1 VEIMLKKAR
10 QEEPPNDQAE
20 QKSRKGIFK
29 RLIKRLSLKVI
40 LILSFAVFI
49 LVSVS
54 IVYGITYAVYRNMF
68 SKLLNNF
75 SVETLINK
83 SNLLDMN
90 LKQYDQLST
99 DIIAS
104 PSNLSIMSIKEDDSY
119 ENAVAWDE
127 FSKNSSAIA
136 IQLQTSYLLNITLR
150 SKYNAYRAY
159 MSGSYVGSAAND
171 TNIDKYDNAL
181 YREIAGNDGRITFL
195 DTDNYQFSRGI
206 TDNCFAVGRL
216 VKQYDGAELGYIIIF
231 IKSQIFDDVLNI
243 TPSDENSSLYIVS
256 QDGAMIYSHQ
266 NSAKALSVLNEN
278 YANLPAGRNS
288 EVISEKGS
296 SYLITYYTSAY
307 SGWTMVNITPIS
319 YLLNG
324 FVVNRN
330 LTFLFCLLFILIAV
344 IVAIYISGS
353 ITEPVKQIMLA
364 MRGVSSGNMS
374 LRIRTSGGREIKELG
389 DHFNSMI
396 EKIGLLMEENNAK
409 QRGIAKAEISMLQ
422 AQINPHFLYNTLN
435 SIRWL
440 CIFNKQDQIKNMIDN
455 LSRLIMHTYKESDA
469 LIPLSDEVIILNCYV
484 NLMKVRYTNFDFN
497 IVGIEDFLQ
506 FKVLK
511 FTIQPFIE
519 NAIIHGFNGLD

>member
-1 VEIMLKKAR
+1 
-10 QEEPPNDQAE
+10 
-20 QKSRKGIFK
+20 
-29 RLIKRLSLKVI
+29 
-40 LILSFAVFI
+40 
-49 LVSVS
+49 
-54 IVYGITYAVYRNMF
+54 
-68 SKLLNNF
+68 
-75 SVETLINK
+75 
-83 SNLLDMN
+83 
-90 LKQYDQLST
+90 
-99 DIIAS
+99 
-104 PSNLSIMSIKEDDSY
+104 
-119 ENAVAWDE
+119 
-127 FSKNSSAIA
+127 
-136 IQLQTSYLLNITLR
+136 
-150 SKYNAYRAY
+150 
-159 MSGSYVGSAAND
+159 
-171 TNIDKYDNAL
+171 
-181 YREIAGNDGRITFL
+181 L

-216 VKQYDGAELGYIIIF
+216 VKQYDGAELGSIIIF

-519 NAIIHGFNGLD
+519 NAIIHGFNGIDYEGRIEIQFKEQDRRLIVTVLDNGTGIPDEKKRIIQQLDGDKSSKFSSIGVENVIRRIQMNYGSDYGVTISDNNPTGTRIEIILPLIV